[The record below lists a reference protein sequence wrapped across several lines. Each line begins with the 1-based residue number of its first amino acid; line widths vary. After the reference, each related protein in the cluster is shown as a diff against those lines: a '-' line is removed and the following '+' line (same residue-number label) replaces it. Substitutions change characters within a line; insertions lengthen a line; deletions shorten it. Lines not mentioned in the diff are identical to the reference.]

1 MGCEFSNKEDLYRR
15 VKPALNAKKSILDRS
30 GYTYINQIDV
40 WNYLIQEKWCKSHN
54 LMLCD
59 MVDDILKVDNKDV
72 DTYLKK
78 KLANVKRTQYF
89 DKDLEIL

>member
-1 MGCEFSNKEDLYRR
+1 
-15 VKPALNAKKSILDRS
+15 
-30 GYTYINQIDV
+30 
-40 WNYLIQEKWCKSHN
+40 
-54 LMLCD
+54 

-89 DKDLEIL
+89 DKNLEIL